1 MLMQIVALSGV
12 ASDNAGMRLTSI
24 STSTRLEYQ
33 HVTTIGW
40 TYRDEYLLQLETYHD
55 KRSFGAIGSE
65 QVSMR
70 EVIATTYHRRISLW
84 LNDAS

>member
-24 STSTRLEYQ
+24 STSTRLEHQ

-40 TYRDEYLLQLETYHD
+40 IYRKDFLLQMETYHD
-55 KRSFGAIGSE
+55 RRSFGAIQSE
-65 QVSMR
+65 HVLMR
-70 EVIATTYHRRISLW
+70 GIIATYHRGISSW
-84 LNDAS
+84 WNDAS